1 MEMPL
6 SNQFTVETEQ
16 EEDGRWIAE
25 ILEIPGVLVYGE
37 TRQQAIAYVQA
48 LALRV
53 MADKLEHGEMMLG
66 LTSLTFASA

>member
-37 TRQQAIAYVQA
+37 TQQQAIAYVQA

-53 MADKLEHGEMMLG
+53 MND
-66 LTSLTFASA
+66 SR

>member
-25 ILEIPGVLVYGE
+25 ILEIPGDLVYGE
-37 TRQQAIAYVQA
+37 TQQQAIAYVQA

-53 MADKLEHGEMMLG
+53 MNDLR
-66 LTSLTFASA
+66 